1 MWAAVLSAASV
12 YSAQVFTAIWQN
24 QLNVR
29 PHNLSQADIWCC
41 DYNDS
46 IQGSHFLAEPLLLHQ
61 PVVLQVCVSHT
72 FIRTGLSGIW
82 GSESSLSSD
91 EMTVFM
97 YAGFQTGWLSDRAC
111 KFPQVSPLTHSLSL
125 PSLLSRLLDLIK
137 KKCAWSQRNNTAS
150 LAAATIITAGTHT
163 VQPGECQSFKLHV
176 IPVLSSQT
184 LLIKINRRSGF
195 FQCWF
200 CQRITSPAL

>member
-72 FIRTGLSGIW
+72 FIQTGLSGIW

-137 KKCAWSQRNNTAS
+137 KKSVHGAS
-150 LAAATIITAGTHT
+150 AIT
-163 VQPGECQSFKLHV
+163 QPLLLLQ
-176 IPVLSSQT
+176 LSSQLEHT
-184 LLIKINRRSGF
+184 LSNQESVNHSNFMSYL
-195 FQCWF
+195 CWVHKLSSSKLTDAQASF
-200 CQRITSPAL
+200 SVDFASV

>member
-24 QLNVR
+24 QLNVT

-72 FIRTGLSGIW
+72 FIQTGLSGIW

-137 KKCAWSQRNNTAS
+137 KKSVHGAS
-150 LAAATIITAGTHT
+150 AIT
-163 VQPGECQSFKLHV
+163 QPLLLLQ
-176 IPVLSSQT
+176 LSSQLEHT
-184 LLIKINRRSGF
+184 LSNQESVNQSNFMSYL
-195 FQCWF
+195 CWVHKF
-200 CQRITSPAL
+200 SSSKLTDAQASFSVDFASV

>member
-1 MWAAVLSAASV
+1 MFAELIWAAVLSAASV

-24 QLNVR
+24 QLNIR
-29 PHNLSQADIWCC
+29 PHNLSQADIRCG

-72 FIRTGLSGIW
+72 FIQTGLSGIW

-125 PSLLSRLLDLIK
+125 PSWCQGSWILLK
-137 KKCAWSQRNNTAS
+137 KKKSVHE
-150 LAAATIITAGTHT
+150 ATVITQPLLLLQLSPQLEHT
-163 VQPGECQSFKLHV
+163 
-176 IPVLSSQT
+176 LSNQESV
-184 LLIKINRRSGF
+184 NHSNF
-195 FQCWF
+195 M
-200 CQRITSPAL
+200 S

>member
-72 FIRTGLSGIW
+72 FIQTGLSGIW

-137 KKCAWSQRNNTAS
+137 KKSVHGAS
-150 LAAATIITAGTHT
+150 AIT
-163 VQPGECQSFKLHV
+163 QPLLLLQ
-176 IPVLSSQT
+176 LSSQLEHT
-184 LLIKINRRSGF
+184 LSNQESVNQSNFMSYL
-195 FQCWF
+195 CWVHKLSSSKLTDAQASF
-200 CQRITSPAL
+200 SVDFASV